1 MNLIQQLQKK
11 PKPTLSH
18 VESFEDFTAIMDGEG
33 QDYSNLRL
41 EYDRTKVPSGGA
53 EVCGT
58 TAQMLIRASTMKEA
72 AGRHFHAKVRQS
84 LGLEATDEKI
94 LRAAKLA
101 GRGRDSLSSFQND
114 DDDEEEE
121 EEEGEETV
129 ENLLNSAA
137 FKMKKTIKKGCKE
150 YPDHYGAIGL
160 AVERYLATP
169 EQIKEN
175 FQEYSMKLHPDKCGI
190 AGADEEGKEAIEQ
203 RYKAV
208 AIAYEVLSDDK
219 RRREYDSVDAPKH
232 DLPTSIKPGKTWF
245 TTFIPAFQKL
255 ERWSDVKGGHVICED
270 EDAPYEDVKKMY
282 VSWTKFKS
290 WREFPHDQENDLESA
305 NDRYHRRQMQKENE
319 TKRKEKKKEES
330 VKLRAFFDAAENL
343 DPRVIK
349 EKERKAAEREAKKAE
364 KNGNGGKGGGSKAEN
379 EAAAAAA
386 KAAAAA
392 AAQDAKAAAA
402 AAKKKK
408 EAEKKEMQKTRKAVR
423 AIRDGAEGAPDEFDL
438 DQLMLKLD
446 ISGVKGL
453 LDECSGK
460 SAAESGAILKAAV
473 EKGA

>member
-1 MNLIQQLQKK
+1 M
-11 PKPTLSH
+11 
-18 VESFEDFTAIMDGEG
+18 
-33 QDYSNLRL
+33 
-41 EYDRTKVPSGGA
+41 
-53 EVCGT
+53 
-58 TAQMLIRASTMKEA
+58 
-72 AGRHFHAKVRQS
+72 
-84 LGLEATDEKI
+84 
-94 LRAAKLA
+94 
-101 GRGRDSLSSFQND
+101 
-114 DDDEEEE
+114 
-121 EEEGEETV
+121 
-129 ENLLNSAA
+129 
-137 FKMKKTIKKGCKE
+137 
-150 YPDHYGAIGL
+150 
-160 AVERYLATP
+160 
-169 EQIKEN
+169 
-175 FQEYSMKLHPDKCGI
+175 
-190 AGADEEGKEAIEQ
+190 
-203 RYKAV
+203 
-208 AIAYEVLSDDK
+208 
-219 RRREYDSVDAPKH
+219 
-232 DLPTSIKPGKTWF
+232 
-245 TTFIPAFQKL
+245 
-255 ERWSDVKGGHVICED
+255 
-270 EDAPYEDVKKMY
+270 KKMY

-364 KNGNGGKGGGSKAEN
+364 KSGNGGKGGGSKAEN

-386 KAAAAA
+386 KAAAEA

>member
-18 VESFEDFTAIMDGEG
+18 IESFEDFTAIIDGEG
-33 QDYSNLRL
+33 QDYINLRL
-41 EYDRTKVPSGGA
+41 EYDETKVPSGGS
-53 EVCGT
+53 EVTGA
-58 TAQMLIRASTMKEA
+58 TAQMLIRASKTKEA
-72 AGRHFHAKVRQS
+72 AGRHFHAKARQS
-84 LGLEATDEKI
+84 LGLEPTDEKY

-114 DDDEEEE
+114 DDEEEE
-121 EEEGEETV
+121 EEEEEETV
-129 ENLLNSAA
+129 EDLMKSAA
-137 FKMKKTIKKGCKE
+137 FQKKKTIKKGSKE

-160 AVERYLATP
+160 AVERYLATT

-208 AIAYEVLSDDK
+208 AIAYEVLSDDN

-232 DLPTSIKPGKTWF
+232 DLPTSVKAGKTWF

-255 ERWSDVKGGHVICED
+255 ERWSEVKGGHVICED

-305 NDRYHRRQMQKENE
+305 NDRYHKRQMQKENE

-330 VKLRAFFDAAENL
+330 VKLRAFFEAAENL

-364 KNGNGGKGGGSKAEN
+364 KSGSGGKGGGSEVEN
-379 EAAAAAA
+379 EAAAAEA
-386 KAAAAA
+386 KAAAEAA
-392 AAQDAKAAAA
+392 AADAKAAAA

-408 EAEKKEMQKTRKAVR
+408 EAEKKEMQKTRKAMR
-423 AIRDGAEGAPDEFDL
+423 AIRDEAEGAPEEFDL

-446 ISGVKGL
+446 ISGIKVL

>member
-18 VESFEDFTAIMDGEG
+18 VESFEDFAAVIDGEG
-33 QDYSNLRL
+33 QDYINLRL
-41 EYDRTKVPSGGA
+41 EYDLEKVPSGGS
-53 EVCGT
+53 EVCGS
-58 TAQMLIRASTMKEA
+58 TAQMFARASTMKEA

-114 DDDEEEE
+114 DEEEE
-121 EEEGEETV
+121 EEEEKEETV
-129 ENLLNSAA
+129 EDLMKSAA
-137 FKMKKTIKKGCKE
+137 FQMKKTIKKGSKE

-232 DLPTSIKPGKTWF
+232 DLPTSVKAGKTWF
-245 TTFIPAFQKL
+245 ETFIPAFKKL
-255 ERWSDVKGGHVICED
+255 ERWSEVKGGHVICEA

-290 WREFPHDQENDLESA
+290 WREFPHEQENDLESA
-305 NDRYHRRQMQKENE
+305 NDRYHKRQMQKENE

-364 KNGNGGKGGGSKAEN
+364 KSGAGGKGGGSKAEN

-386 KAAAAA
+386 KAAAEAA
-392 AAQDAKAAAA
+392 AADAKAAAA

-423 AIRDGAEGAPDEFDL
+423 AIRDEAEGAPEEFDL

-446 ISGVKGL
+446 ISGVKSL
-453 LDECSGK
+453 LDECTGK